1 MKHVVVAL
9 LLIANAS
16 VSGFQCTSPRRL
28 TNRCH
33 IPLCGPKPF
42 HSASSPTSTEADSEN
57 ERAVPK
63 AQEIL
68 DEFHTSN
75 LPFRIV
81 VIGNGAILE
90 TTSKLGRK
98 FV

>member
-9 LLIANAS
+9 LLIATAS
-16 VSGFQCTSPRRL
+16 VSGFQCTAPRRL
-28 TNRCH
+28 ANRCH
-33 IPLCGPKPF
+33 IPLSGPKQF
-42 HSASSPTSTEADSEN
+42 HLASAEAGSEN
-57 ERAVPK
+57 ESAVSK
-63 AQEIL
+63 AQDIL
-68 DEFHTSN
+68 DEFHESN

>member
-9 LLIANAS
+9 LLFATAS
-16 VSGFQCTSPRRL
+16 VSGFQCAAPRRL
-28 TNRCH
+28 TNRSH
-33 IPLCGPKPF
+33 IPLSGPKPF
-42 HSASSPTSTEADSEN
+42 ELASSPTSTEADSEN
-57 ERAVPK
+57 ESVVSK

-68 DEFHTSN
+68 DEFHASN

-98 FV
+98 YV